1 MSFQGIPFFKEN
13 LSLGNRLSECFY
25 GVMMVVI
32 ITGLINTGLPPTEET
47 LRILLIVSL
56 GVNVSWGIIDGV
68 TAMYGGLVNRA
79 DYLRIA
85 NAFREDPGNAGKRE
99 LVARSLQG
107 TMVEN
112 LTEEEQA
119 TVVDMIR
126 AGEPV
131 RNKKFPATWSD
142 WKVAFA
148 TILIDFVLIFP
159 VIIPYFLIDTVRWA
173 VFVSHTIAILLLAGV
188 AIIWARYLGLNSLKA
203 GVIISLIS
211 FAAIYS
217 TYSIGW

>member
-1 MSFQGIPFFKEN
+1 MSYQGIPFFKEN

-32 ITGLINTGLPPTEET
+32 ITGLINTGLPPTDET

-56 GVNVSWGIIDGV
+56 GVNISWGIIDGV

-79 DYLRIA
+79 DYLRLA
-85 NAFREDPGNAGKRE
+85 NAFRDDPGNSLKRDA
-99 LVARSLQG
+99 VARTLQG
-107 TMVEN
+107 TMAEN
-112 LTEEEQA
+112 LSEEQQA
-119 TVVDMIR
+119 VVVDMI
-126 AGEPV
+126 GDGTPV
-131 RNKKFPATWSD
+131 RNKKFPPTVSD
-142 WKVAFA
+142 WKVAAA

-173 VFVSHTIAILLLAGV
+173 VFASHMIAILLLAGV

-203 GVIISLIS
+203 GVIIALIS

-217 TYSIGW
+217 TYAIGW